1 MTFSACR
8 AAWSEHIVWCMKTSL
23 LDKAQQVAGDGQVRW
38 IGVYPGCA
46 ATAPD
51 EVVLRVMPFGEGLC
65 CAGVEKTGKE
75 GVVDLIPFCW
85 HDDLTDSECDLMG
98 RLIADLKNTNVAEVV
113 RALGRN

>member
-1 MTFSACR
+1 
-8 AAWSEHIVWCMKTSL
+8 MKTSL
-23 LDKAQQVAGDGQVRW
+23 LDKAQQVAGEGRICW

-51 EVVLRVMPFGEGLC
+51 GVVLRVMPFSEGLC
-65 CAGVEKTGKE
+65 CVGVEKTGEE
-75 GVVDLIPFCW
+75 GIISLAPFCW
-85 HDDLTDSECDLMG
+85 HDDLADSECDLMA